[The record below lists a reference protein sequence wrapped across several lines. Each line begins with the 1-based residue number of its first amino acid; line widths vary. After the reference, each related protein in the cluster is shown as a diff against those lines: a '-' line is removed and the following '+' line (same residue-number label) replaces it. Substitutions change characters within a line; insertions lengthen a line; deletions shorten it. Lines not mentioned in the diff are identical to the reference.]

1 LGRLQRKYSNTGC
14 YHIMLR
20 GNERKKIF
28 LDDGDRL
35 KFIDIL
41 HKKQSETNL
50 SFYAYCLM
58 DNHVH
63 LVLRENN
70 NEISLIMKGI
80 ATSYAMY
87 FNIKYGRVGHVF
99 QDRFKSEA
107 VEDERYLMAVIR
119 YVHHNPI
126 KAYMVERPENY
137 RWSSY
142 QWYIEPDV
150 EEAKFIDAQYVLGMI
165 SENQGL
171 AIIEFKRFFMEKND
185 DAFLDDDDV
194 SSIRTLEEGEAF
206 LAKYIEKNWP
216 GTNKDRII
224 TDRTSRNDVIRN
236 LCAHTKLSIV
246 NIARLLGVNRGIVE
260 RVRSG

>member
-1 LGRLQRKYSNTGC
+1 MARLQRKYSNTGY
-14 YHIMLR
+14 YHVMLR

-28 LDDGDRL
+28 RDSQDRL
-35 KFIDIL
+35 KFISIL
-41 HKKQSETNL
+41 EKKQSETDL

-58 DNHVH
+58 DNHIH
-63 LVLRENN
+63 LILRENN

-119 YVHHNPI
+119 YVHFNPI
-126 KAYMVERPENY
+126 KACMVERPENY

-142 QWYIEPDV
+142 QWYMKPEA
-150 EEAKFIDAQYVLGMI
+150 EEAKFMDIKYILGII
-165 SENQGL
+165 SENQEV
-171 AIIEFKRFFMEKND
+171 AIKEFERFFMEKND
-185 DAFLDDDDV
+185 DVFLDDDE
-194 SSIRTLEEGEAF
+194 SSIRTLEEVEAY
-206 LAKYIEKNWP
+206 LDKYMQENWS
-216 GTNKDRII
+216 GINRDKII
-224 TDRTSRNDVIRN
+224 TDRSMRNKVIRN
-236 LCAHTKLSIV
+236 LRMHTKLSII

-260 RVRSG
+260 KIK

>member
-1 LGRLQRKYSNTGC
+1 MARLQRKYSNTGC

-28 LDDGDRL
+28 LDDEDRS
-35 KFIDIL
+35 KFINIL
-41 HKKQSETNL
+41 QRKQSETDL

-87 FNIKYGRVGHVF
+87 FNIKYRRVGHVF

-107 VEDERYLMAVIR
+107 VEDEQYLMAVIR
-119 YVHHNPI
+119 YVHYNPI
-126 KAYMVERPENY
+126 KAFMVERPEDY

-142 QWYIEPDV
+142 QWYLVPEV
-150 EEAKFIDAQYVLGMI
+150 EEAEFMDAQYVLGTI
-165 SENQGL
+165 SENLAL

-185 DAFLDDDDV
+185 DAFLDEDE
-194 SSIRTLEEGEAF
+194 SSIHTLEEGEAF
-206 LAKYIEKNWP
+206 LDKYIEKNWS
-216 GTNKDRII
+216 GTNRDKII
-224 TDRTSRNDVIRN
+224 TDKNVRNEVIRN
-236 LCAHTKLSIV
+236 LRTHTKLPIV
-246 NIARLLGVNRGIVE
+246 SIARLLGVNRGIVE
-260 RVRSG
+260 RVK

>member
-1 LGRLQRKYSNTGC
+1 MARLQRKYSNTGY
-14 YHIMLR
+14 YHVMLR

-28 LDDGDRL
+28 RDDEDRL
-35 KFIDIL
+35 KFISIL
-41 HKKQSETNL
+41 KKKQSEIDL

-58 DNHVH
+58 DNHIH

-119 YVHHNPI
+119 YVHFNPI
-126 KAYMVERPENY
+126 KACMVERPEDY

-142 QWYIEPDV
+142 QWYIKPEV
-150 EEAKFIDAQYVLGMI
+150 EEAKFMDAKYILEII
-165 SENQGL
+165 SENQEV
-171 AIIEFKRFFMEKND
+171 AIKEFERFFMEKND
-185 DAFLDDDDV
+185 DVFLDDDE
-194 SSIRTLEEGEAF
+194 SSIRTLEEGEAY
-206 LAKYIEKNWP
+206 LDKYMQENWS
-216 GTNKDRII
+216 GINRDKVI
-224 TDRTSRNDVIRN
+224 TDKSTRNELIRN
-236 LCAHTKLSIV
+236 LRTHTKLSII

-260 RVRSG
+260 KIK